1 MTFFILHRL
10 AFVGVLAAPGLF
22 DNNHARIVW
31 IIGVLL
37 VHNVLTHLAD
47 PLWLSWMSDLV
58 PEQGFNQHW
67 ARRQRVIRMGAIVA
81 QIAVALWFG
90 RYEASGQVIQ
100 GFLLLGLFGLVV
112 GIIDIAMFAAV
123 PEPKHDTDDEV
134 PFREALSEPV
144 RNPEFRAFLVFRA
157 YWMFAIM
164 VSAPFFVVYLIRE
177 VGLSARTVQ
186 LLMVVH
192 GLGMVLF
199 SGVWGRVC
207 DTHGYRPVLQFVVM
221 FKFVVPLTY
230 VLVPPL
236 PHIAVPMF
244 AVMFFFDGLLNAA
257 GILALQGVT
266 MRSTPR
272 RNRAMYVAS
281 SNFVSQG
288 LAGGVAPLVAGALI
302 EPLTGVMSCDLGLY
316 HFTGFHVIFL
326 VSSILRGGGLLLVNR
341 LKEADS
347 GTLVEVLSQLSPIGF
362 LGQRLPQR

>member
-1 MTFFILHRL
+1 

-22 DNNHARIVW
+22 DTSRGRIGW
-31 IIGVLL
+31 IIGVLV

-47 PLWLSWMSDLV
+47 PLWFSWMSDFV

-67 ARRQRVIRMGAIVA
+67 ARRQRVIRLGAILA

-90 RYEASGQVIQ
+90 RYEASGQVIK
-100 GFLLLGLFGLVV
+100 GFVLLGIFGLVL
-112 GIIDIAMFAAV
+112 GIVDIAMFAAV
-123 PEPKHDTDDEV
+123 PEPEHDSDHDV
-134 PFREALSEPV
+134 DFRVALAEPI
-144 RNPEFRAFLVFRA
+144 RDASFRAFLVFRA

-192 GLGMVLF
+192 GLGVVLF
-199 SGVWGRVC
+199 SGIWGRIC
-207 DTHGYRPVLQFVVM
+207 DAHGYRPVLQFVVM

-230 VLVPPL
+230 VLVPPV
-236 PHIAVPMF
+236 PHIAVPVL
-244 AVMFFFDGLLNAA
+244 AGMFFFDGLLNAA

-281 SNFVSQG
+281 SNFVARGIAGG
-288 LAGGVAPLVAGALI
+288 LAPLIAGALI
-302 EPLTGVMSCDLGLY
+302 EPLTGVMSCDFGVY

-326 VSSILRGGGLLLVNR
+326 ISSVLRGSGLILVNR
-341 LKEADS
+341 LKEPDS
-347 GTLVEVLSQLSPIGF
+347 GTLADVLSQLSPIGF
-362 LGQRLPQR
+362 LGSRLPQR